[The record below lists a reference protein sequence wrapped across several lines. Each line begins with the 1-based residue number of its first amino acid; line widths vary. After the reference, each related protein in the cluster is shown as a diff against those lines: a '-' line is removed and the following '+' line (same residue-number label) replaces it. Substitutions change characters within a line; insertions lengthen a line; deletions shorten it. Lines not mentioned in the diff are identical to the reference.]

1 MQVSVESGEGLEKR
15 LLVDLPAERVSAEMD
30 KKLKDLA
37 RHVRLDGFRPG
48 KVPMRTIKQRFG
60 EQVRQETYG
69 TLIQETL
76 YEAAS
81 QEKLMPAG
89 EPQVELREAAEEG
102 GLGYTAIFEVMP
114 EIKVADLAGQSLS
127 RPLAEVAESDIDAML
142 DKLRKQR
149 TTWNEVDRGAKD
161 GDTVHMDFRGLVDG
175 EPFEGGSAENVP
187 LVLGSGSMIEG
198 FEAGLLGAKAGDERT
213 LEVKFPE
220 DYRAEHLA
228 GKDATFEV
236 KVLRVTEPQLPE
248 LDEEFIK
255 GFGVEAG
262 TVEALRED
270 VAKNMRHEL
279 KQKLNSITKE
289 RVMDVLVAA
298 NPMDIPKAM
307 ITQEAERMKQQMVQD
322 MQQRGQTSSV
332 DLPVSVFEDQARR
345 RVHLGLLVSEI
356 MSAQEFKA
364 DEEQVRE
371 TIAEF
376 AESYENPQE
385 VVDYYLNDKN
395 ARASIENLVLENQV
409 VEWILGQVQIA
420 DENKA
425 FSEIM
430 DNTA

>member
-69 TLIQETL
+69 ALIQETL

-102 GLGYTAIFEVMP
+102 GLGYTATFEVLP

-127 RPLAEVAESDIDAML
+127 RPRAEVDESDIDAML

-149 TTWNEVDRGAKD
+149 TTWNEVERGAKD
-161 GDTVHMDFRGLVDG
+161 GDTVHMDFKGMVDG
-175 EPFEGGSAENVP
+175 EAFEGGSAENVP

-198 FEAGLLGAKAGDERT
+198 FESGLLGAKAGDERT

-248 LDEEFIK
+248 LNEEFIK
-255 GFGVEAG
+255 AFGVDAG

-332 DLPVSVFEDQARR
+332 DLPVSVFEEQARR
-345 RVHLGLLVSEI
+345 RVHLGLLVAEI
-356 MSAQEFKA
+356 MSAQELKA

-385 VVDYYLNDKN
+385 VVDYYLSDKN

-409 VEWILGQVQIA
+409 VEWVLGQVQLA
-420 DENKA
+420 DENKV